1 MVTVLMTEAGGAAA
15 IGLIKSLR
23 QYDTNVKIVATDAS
37 PLAAGLHLADE
48 SEVMPYATD
57 PAYISSLLKVVE
69 KHGVDLVLPTGEH
82 DLEQLAE
89 SVELFKSRGCAVCVS
104 SPESIAIC
112 QNKMSFYERLKDT
125 TAPVPLT
132 FKGPLIIKPN
142 RGSGSRGIRVMELE
156 GEIAQEY
163 LPGTEY
169 SVDVFCDMNSRIIN
183 HVIRERITIKAGIST
198 QARVVVHP
206 AISRIIQ
213 TVVEELSLCGPLCI
227 QLREN
232 PRGEPVLVECNPR
245 LGGGTYVSTLA
256 GINYGA
262 LYCEL
267 MAQRDISQ
275 FSLPPAPITVV
286 RYFEELVL

>member
-1 MVTVLMTEAGGAAA
+1 MTEAGGAAA

-23 QYDTNVKIVATDAS
+23 QYNTNVKIVATDAC

-48 SEVMPYATD
+48 SAVMPPAAD
-57 PAYISSLLKVVE
+57 PGYISSLLKVVDRL
-69 KHGVDLVLPTGEH
+69 HVDLILPTGDH
-82 DLEQLAE
+82 DLQKLAE
-89 SVELFKSRGCAVCVS
+89 SVELFESHGCAVWVS
-104 SPESIAIC
+104 PTESIIIC

-125 TAPVPLT
+125 AAPVPAT

-156 GEIAQEY
+156 GQIVQEY

-169 SVDVFCDMNSRIIN
+169 TVDVFCDMNSRIIN

-198 QARVVVHP
+198 QARVVVYP

-227 QLREN
+227 QLREDQT
-232 PRGEPVLVECNPR
+232 GAPVLIECNPR

-267 MAQRDISQ
+267 FAQRDISK
-275 FSLPPAPITVV
+275 FSLPPSQITVV